1 MSHLFMMSSSS
12 FPGCLVPH
20 QHGQHKS
27 PMSQPL
33 ETYSLREEQACDSK
47 PGFKIS
53 TITENLGQFDG
64 KRVDLYILG
73 SVDNCRFDGNTN
85 RSPRIVK
92 KEWSHEC
99 NDHRRIRE
107 DGDAGGGS
115 TRGYEKIL
123 LNVLEVA
130 ARSGNWQHVED
141 GKPDD
146 VKAPR
151 RLHTNAL
158 KIGESHGC
166 DQTKWRRIM
175 RCCIFCC
182 WAIVAKFEHLRLY
195 IAICTLFMCT

>member
-1 MSHLFMMSSSS
+1 
-12 FPGCLVPH
+12 
-20 QHGQHKS
+20 
-27 PMSQPL
+27 
-33 ETYSLREEQACDSK
+33 
-47 PGFKIS
+47 
-53 TITENLGQFDG
+53 
-64 KRVDLYILG
+64 
-73 SVDNCRFDGNTN
+73 
-85 RSPRIVK
+85 
-92 KEWSHEC
+92 
-99 NDHRRIRE
+99 
-107 DGDAGGGS
+107 
-115 TRGYEKIL
+115 
-123 LNVLEVA
+123 VA